1 MLPVKKIAIA
11 LFTAC
16 FPVFCLAG
24 CSGKQG
30 QQKPISKSVKIAV
43 CVADMERDGNK
54 IIKKVIEERK
64 KKERLDITWL
74 DAKNDPAQQSSQVE
88 KLAQQKVK
96 AVVLQVVD
104 PAAGAQLLRSLAE
117 KNIKVVALEA
127 LPVDAPVDAYVA
139 SNHALAGRLMA
150 EYVINTVRK
159 KNGIPLAPGEP
170 GTAGQAQ
177 GQQQGFA
184 GGGQTGGKQQDGS
197 QKSSGQQQGGGGGG
211 SQQGGAGGGQ
221 GGGQQGGGQQGGG
234 PVIPPESQLQRMGPA
249 SVVLL
254 TGDPSDPA
262 SREIAI
268 SASTVLKESQWVRLV
283 GEYHNFHGD
292 PAQVPFNM
300 QQALA
305 AANNRIDAV
314 LATDSRLALAAV
326 DVLKAAGL
334 NNMVLTVG
342 VGADQKA
349 SQSLAAGEHDA
360 EVDTRPDLL
369 GQYALDA
376 AVSLA
381 KDEHW
386 QYDSQSTSGSY
397 SVPSRITPVRLV
409 QPENIY
415 LLKQR
420 WSGQQGG
427 GKEKG
432 GGGGGSG
439 SGSSEG
445 GSSGKGG
452 SGSDSGKSGS
462 GGQSGGKGSGQQ
474 SGKQGGQG
482 QKTKLKV
489 TTMDGKTVEMEISGQ
504 VKKIETMDGGQG
516 QSQGGV
522 GQQAGSGGGGQ

>member
-1 MLPVKKIAIA
+1 MLPVKKVAIA

-24 CSGKQG
+24 CSDKQA
-30 QQKPISKSVKIAV
+30 QQKPVLKPVKIAV

-54 IIKKVIEERK
+54 IIKKVMEERK
-64 KKERLDITWL
+64 KKDKLDITWF
-74 DAKNDPAQQSSQVE
+74 DAKNDPTQQSSQVE
-88 KLAQQKVK
+88 KLAQKKVK

-104 PAAGAQLLRSLAE
+104 PAAGSQLLKGLAE
-117 KNIKVVALEA
+117 KNIKVVALEV
-127 LPVDAPVDAYVA
+127 LPLDAPVDAYVA

-159 KNGIPLAPGEP
+159 KNGIPLAQGEP

-177 GQQQGFA
+177 E
-184 GGGQTGGKQQDGS
+184 
-197 QKSSGQQQGGGGGG
+197 QQQGGG
-211 SQQGGAGGGQ
+211 QQGGAGGG
-221 GGGQQGGGQQGGG
+221 QGGGQQGGG
-234 PVIPPESQLQRMGPA
+234 PVIPPESQLQGTGPA

-254 TGDPSDPA
+254 TGDPGDPA
-262 SREIAI
+262 SREMAS
-268 SASTVLKESQWVRLV
+268 SARAVLKESQWVRLV
-283 GEYHNFHGD
+283 GEYQHFRGD

-334 NNMVLTVG
+334 NNRVLTVG

-349 SQSLAAGEHDA
+349 SQALTAGEHDA

-381 KDEHW
+381 RDEHW
-386 QYDSQSTSGSY
+386 QYDSQTTSGSY
-397 SVPSRITPVRLV
+397 SVPSRITPVRMV

-415 LLKQR
+415 LLNQR
-420 WSGQQGG
+420 WSGLQGG
-427 GKEKG
+427 GKEQGKNDGGQG
-432 GGGGGSG
+432 GG
-439 SGSSEG
+439 
-445 GSSGKGG
+445 
-452 SGSDSGKSGS
+452 DSG
-462 GGQSGGKGSGQQ
+462 GGQSGGDGQEGGQQ
-474 SGKQGGQG
+474 GSQQGGQG
-482 QKTKLKV
+482 QQKTRLKV
-489 TTMDGKTVEMEISGQ
+489 TTMDGKTVEMEIDGQ

-516 QSQGGV
+516 QQGQQSQGGE
-522 GQQAGSGGGGQ
+522 GQQGGGGGQ